1 MPRTVTNEHGKKE
14 WAMTASEF
22 LIVGGGLAAAT
33 AAETL
38 REQGYDG
45 AVRIV
50 AAEADR
56 PYIRPPLSKEYLN
69 GSAERDSI
77 FVHPADWYAEH
88 DVELTISTTATAL
101 DTGAQTVTL
110 SDGTAAHYDRLL
122 LATGAS
128 PRRIAVDGHDAAG
141 ILYLRSV
148 GDSETLRSAL
158 AEGGKRV
165 VIVGSGWIG
174 LEVAAAACGYG
185 NDVTVIGRED
195 EPLSAALGDELGRVF
210 RRLHES
216 NGVRF
221 LLPAAIRSFTT
232 SDGAVTGVV
241 TESQT
246 VPADLVIVGIGAVP
260 ATELA
265 DAAGIAVR
273 NGVLTDEHLRTDAS
287 GVFAAGDVANA
298 FHPVVQQRMRNEHW
312 ANAINGG
319 KVAARAMLGQDA
331 VFDDI
336 PYFYTDQFDLGMEWA
351 GYPPLAKDADVVYR
365 GDVDAR
371 EFVAFW
377 VAAGRVVA
385 GMNVN
390 VWDVNDDI
398 QALIRSGKRVEAN
411 RLADPGIPIAD
422 L

>member
-1 MPRTVTNEHGKKE
+1 
-14 WAMTASEF
+14 MTTSEY

-38 REQGYDG
+38 REEGYDG
-45 AVRIV
+45 ALRII

-77 FVHPADWYAEH
+77 FVHPADWYREH
-88 DVELTISTTATAL
+88 DVDLTSSTTATGL

-110 SDGTAAHYDRLL
+110 SDGTSAHYDRLL
-122 LATGAS
+122 LATGATS
-128 PRRIAVDGHDAAG
+128 RRLAVDGHDAEG
-141 ILYLRSV
+141 ILYLRTV
-148 GDSETLRSAL
+148 GESEALRAAL
-158 AEGGKRV
+158 AGGGRRI

-174 LEVAAAACGYG
+174 LEVAAAARGYG
-185 NDVTVIGRED
+185 NDVTVIGMEAQ
-195 EPLSAALGDELGRVF
+195 PLSAALGEELGRVF

-216 NGVRF
+216 NGVHFR
-221 LLPAAIRSFTT
+221 LPAAIRSFATR
-232 SDGAVTGVV
+232 DGAVTGVI
-241 TESQT
+241 TENET
-246 VPADLVIVGIGAVP
+246 LPADLVIVGVGAVP
-260 ATELA
+260 ATDLA
-265 DAAGIAVR
+265 AGAGIAVQ
-273 NGVLTDEHLRTDAS
+273 NGVLADAHLRTDAS

-298 FHPVVQQRMRNEHW
+298 FHPVLERHMRNEHW

-336 PYFYTDQFDLGMEWA
+336 PYFYTDQYDLGMEWA
-351 GYPPLAKDADVVYR
+351 GYPPLVSDASVVYR

-377 VAAGRVVA
+377 VAADRVVA

-398 QALIRSGKRVEAN
+398 QALIRSGKRVEAD
-411 RLADPGIPIAD
+411 RLSDVDIPIAE